1 MTVSERIFDLLKKQG
16 KKQGDLARALNV
28 RPTTVSE
35 WKTGK
40 REPSAVFYAKI
51 AEYFGVSLDY
61 LITGRPPRDAPVQQ
75 IIGNNNSNN
84 IANVAGN
91 VGGDLTEYERELLK
105 VCESFDMRHKTAL
118 LFRLFKGR
126 SGRRDG
132 SFERN
137 GFSLFRKRNDT
148 SRRKRFFERKNG
160 KQRKAFGRRRQGDG
174 PARCPRLG
182 RTRKN
187 LSARPAPAL

>member
-1 MTVSERIFDLLKKQG
+1 M
-16 KKQGDLARALNV
+16 

-61 LITGRPPRDAPVQQ
+61 LITGRPPRDAPVRQ

-118 LFRLFKGR
+118 LMYAYDLEK
-126 SGRRDG
+126 
-132 SFERN
+132 EI
-137 GFSLFRKRNDT
+137 K
-148 SRRKRFFERKNG
+148 KN
-160 KQRKAFGRRRQGDG
+160 KE
-174 PARCPRLG
+174 
-182 RTRKN
+182 
-187 LSARPAPAL
+187 